1 MEAVFSTSWSQYIEQ
16 AKKNE
21 TALKLQKLATE
32 HLSTTTTEAAQM
44 EIENKIS
51 VDWTHLNELIKKQA

>member
-1 MEAVFSTSWSQYIEQ
+1 MEAVFTTSWSQYMEQ

-32 HLSTTTTEAAQM
+32 HLATATTEAAQM
-44 EIENKIS
+44 EIQNEICVNQ
-51 VDWTHLNELIKKQA
+51 THLNKLIKK